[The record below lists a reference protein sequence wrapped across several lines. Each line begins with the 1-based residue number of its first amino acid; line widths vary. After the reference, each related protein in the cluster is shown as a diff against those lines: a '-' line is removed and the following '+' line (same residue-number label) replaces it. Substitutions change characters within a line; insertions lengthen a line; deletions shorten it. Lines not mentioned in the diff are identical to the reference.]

1 MKENQLTLQQ
11 YRNIDLT
18 ILFVVMAV
26 SQFLIVKAS
35 TGWFSDQLYVV
46 SPVAAVTALV
56 MMRWGIWAWVHAFLG
71 GIVFT
76 ALSGG
81 TWQHYLIYG
90 IGSLLSLAA
99 LPLLKAGGKEK
110 IRKDLV
116 LSLTFA
122 FSVQLLMQLGRA
134 ALAKLLGYSWMEAL
148 GFITTDILS
157 VLFTMVIIGIVRR
170 IDGLFE
176 DQKTYLLRIRKE
188 RNKEGREQF

>member
-1 MKENQLTLQQ
+1 MKENQLTFQQ
-11 YRNIDLT
+11 YRGIDLT
-18 ILFVVMAV
+18 ILFAVLAV

-35 TGWFSDQLYVV
+35 TAWFSDQLYVV

-56 MMRWGIWAWVHAFLG
+56 MMRWGVWAGIHAFLG
-71 GIVFT
+71 GILFT
-76 ALSGG
+76 AFSGG

-90 IGSLLSLAA
+90 IGNLVSLAA
-99 LPLLKAGGKEK
+99 LPLLKAVGKEK
-110 IRKDLV
+110 LRKDLI

-122 FSVQLLMQLGRA
+122 LAVQLLMQLGRA

-157 VLFTMVIIGIVRR
+157 VLFTMVIVGVVRR

-176 DQKTYLLRIRKE
+176 DQKTYLLRIQKE

>member
-18 ILFVVMAV
+18 ILLAVMAV
-26 SQFLIVKAS
+26 SQLLIVKAS
-35 TGWFSDQLYVV
+35 TAWFSDQLYVV

-56 MMRWGIWAWVHAFLG
+56 MMRWGIWAGVHAFLG
-71 GIVFT
+71 GILFT
-76 ALSGG
+76 AFSGG

-90 IGSLLSLAA
+90 VGSLLSLAA
-99 LPLLKAGGKEK
+99 VPALNAVGKET
-110 IRKDLV
+110 IRKDLI
-116 LSLTFA
+116 LSLAFA
-122 FSVQLLMQLGRA
+122 FAVQLLMQLGRA

-176 DQKTYLLRIRKE
+176 DQKMYLLRIRKE

>member
-1 MKENQLTLQQ
+1 MKENQLTLGQ

-18 ILFVVMAV
+18 ILVVVMAV
-26 SQFLIVKAS
+26 SQVLIVKAS

-56 MMRWGIWAWVHAFLG
+56 MMRWGVWAGIHAFLG
-71 GIVFT
+71 GILFT

-81 TWQHYLIYG
+81 AWQHYLIYG

-99 LPLLKAGGKEK
+99 LPMLKAIGKEK
-110 IRKDLV
+110 IRKDLI

-122 FSVQLLMQLGRA
+122 LCVQLLMQLGRA
-134 ALAKLLGYSWMEAL
+134 GLAKLLGFSWLEAL

-157 VLFTMVIIGIVRR
+157 ELFTVLIIGIVRR

-176 DQKTYLLRIRKE
+176 DQRMYLLRIQSEQK
-188 RNKEGREQF
+188 KEGREQF

>member
-1 MKENQLTLQQ
+1 MKENQITLQQ
-11 YRNIDLT
+11 YRGIDLS
-18 ILFVVMAV
+18 ILFAVMAV

-56 MMRWGIWAWVHAFLG
+56 MMRWGVWAGIHGFAG
-71 GIVFT
+71 GILFT

-81 TWQHYLIYG
+81 SWQHYLIYG
-90 IGSLLSLAA
+90 LGNLASLAA
-99 LPLLKAGGKEK
+99 LPLLKIAGKEK
-110 IRKDLV
+110 IRKDLI
-116 LSLTFA
+116 LSLVFA
-122 FSVQLLMQLGRA
+122 LGVQLLMQLGRA
-134 ALAKLLGYSWMEAL
+134 GLAKLLGHSWIEAL

-176 DQKTYLLRIRKE
+176 DQKTYLLRIQKE

>member
-18 ILFVVMAV
+18 ILAAVMAV
-26 SQFLIVKAS
+26 SQLLIVKAS
-35 TGWFSDQLYVV
+35 TAWFSDQLYVV

-56 MMRWGIWAWVHAFLG
+56 MMRWGLWAGVHAFLG
-71 GIVFT
+71 GILFT
-76 ALSGG
+76 AFSGG

-90 IGSLLSLAA
+90 FGSLLSLAA
-99 LPLLKAGGKEK
+99 FPLLKAMGKEK
-110 IRKDLV
+110 IRKDLI
-116 LSLTFA
+116 LSLVFA
-122 FSVQLLMQLGRA
+122 FAVQLLMQLGRA
-134 ALAKLLGYSWMEAL
+134 GLAKLLGHTWTEAL

-176 DQKTYLLRIRKE
+176 DQKTYLLRIQKE
-188 RNKEGREQF
+188 RNQEGREQF